1 MSITFT
7 FDFEKPTQL
16 AWTLHHDNALAHTA
30 LSIRQLLAEKNIATR
45 RKKQCS
51 LLITVESRRLFS
63 RPLKK
68 FSGTN

>member
-1 MSITFT
+1 MRITFT

-16 AWTLHHDNALAHTA
+16 AWTLHNDNAPAHTA
-30 LSIRQLLAEKNIATR
+30 LSIRQLLVEKNIATN

-51 LLITVESRRLFS
+51 LLSTVESRRLIS
-63 RPLKK
+63 RSLKQ